1 MAGNSQRRGAMRN
14 PGSKKGP
21 TVGSGGQR
29 RKALAAKGPTPK
41 AEDRPHHPAAKAK
54 RRAASPGAAP
64 AGAAGGGR
72 PARTE
77 GSILAGRNPV
87 LEALH
92 GRVPAKALYVQ
103 ARLPAD
109 ERLREA
115 VRIAAATGIPILEV
129 SRLDLDRMTEG
140 AVHQGLALA
149 LPAYAYADLDEVIDG
164 SLLVLLDGV
173 TDQRNLGAVARSAA
187 AFGADAI
194 VVPVRRS
201 AGVSAGAW
209 KASAGALARIPV
221 AQVTNL
227 VRTIGALQDAGFTV
241 VGLSA
246 DGDVDLMDLPRDVLA
261 DRLALVVGSEG
272 SGLGRLV
279 SESCDWRASIAM
291 RDGNESLNA
300 SVAAGIGLHAIAQA
314 RVRQEGSR
322 SKA

>member
-1 MAGNSQRRGAMRN
+1 MRN

-54 RRAASPGAAP
+54 RRAGKAGVADGSGGQRPAAT
-64 AGAAGGGR
+64 R

-77 GSILAGRNPV
+77 ASILAGRNAV
-87 LEALH
+87 LEALNA
-92 GRVPAKALYVQ
+92 RVPAKALYVQ

-109 ERLREA
+109 DRLREA
-115 VRIAAATGIPILEV
+115 VRIAAAEPIPILEV
-129 SRLDLDRMTEG
+129 SRLDLDRMTDG

-149 LPAYAYADLDEVIDG
+149 LPAYAYAELDDVTDR

-173 TDQRNLGAVARSAA
+173 TDARNLGAVARSAA
-187 AFGADAI
+187 AFGADAV

-201 AGVSAGAW
+201 AGVTAGAW

-221 AQVTNL
+221 VQVTNL
-227 VRTIGALQDAGFTV
+227 TRAIKTLQDSGFTV
-241 VGLSA
+241 VGLTA
-246 DGDVDLMDLPRDVLA
+246 DGEVDLVDLPRDVLA

-279 SESCDWRASIAM
+279 SQACDWRARIGM
-291 RDGNESLNA
+291 RAGNESLNA
-300 SVAAGIGLHAIAQA
+300 SVAAGIGLHVIAQA
-314 RVRQEGSR
+314 RAEEVSR
-322 SKA
+322 